1 MTTLWADL
9 ETFSTRDIMNGPHQY
24 AEDCEVL
31 LFGYAI
37 DDGSAKVWDVTTGER
52 MPFELACVLA
62 AAQMNAPDVNTVW
75 HNGANFD
82 VPVLRKA

>member
-9 ETFSTRDIMNGPHQY
+9 ETFSRRDIMNGPHQY

-37 DDGSAKVWDVTTGER
+37 DDGPAKVWDVTTGEK
-52 MPFELACVLA
+52 MPLELA
-62 AAQMNAPDVNTVW
+62 
-75 HNGANFD
+75 
-82 VPVLRKA
+82 

>member
-37 DDGSAKVWDVTTGER
+37 DDGPANRRENAVRISLCPCRRANECSGR
-52 MPFELACVLA
+52 QYRLA
-62 AAQMNAPDVNTVW
+62 Q
-75 HNGANFD
+75 
-82 VPVLRKA
+82 RS

>member
-37 DDGSAKVWDVTTGER
+37 DDGPAKVWDVTTGER
-52 MPFELACVLA
+52 MPFELAWCPCRRANECSGRQYRLA
-62 AAQMNAPDVNTVW
+62 Q
-75 HNGANFD
+75 
-82 VPVLRKA
+82 RS

>member
-37 DDGSAKVWDVTTGER
+37 DDGPPRFGTSRPARECRSNW
-52 MPFELACVLA
+52 
-62 AAQMNAPDVNTVW
+62 
-75 HNGANFD
+75 
-82 VPVLRKA
+82 PVYWPLHK

>member
-31 LFGYAI
+31 LFGYR
-37 DDGSAKVWDVTTGER
+37 SEEHTS
-52 MPFELACVLA
+52 ELQSHAY
-62 AAQMNAPDVNTVW
+62 
-75 HNGANFD
+75 
-82 VPVLRKA
+82 